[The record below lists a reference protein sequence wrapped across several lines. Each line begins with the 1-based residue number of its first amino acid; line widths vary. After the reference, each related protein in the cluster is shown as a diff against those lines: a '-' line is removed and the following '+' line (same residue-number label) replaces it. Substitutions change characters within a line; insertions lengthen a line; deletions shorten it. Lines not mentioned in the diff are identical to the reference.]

1 VVNKLAS
8 RTPELEYHEF
18 NEFLRFL
25 EHGVPDPLIRWHY
38 HDAYELHFILRTSG
52 KLFVGD
58 YIGDFAAGNLV
69 LTGPRLPHNWIST
82 DVPESGIASRDM
94 AIQFAHAP
102 LELAANY
109 IPELREVMPLL
120 ERAKYG
126 IEFFNISEPVEQ
138 YFYRIRDA
146 THVGRFAEF
155 LKLLALLAQNNSYRL
170 LSSAQIQSFEDDV
183 SMAKINNVFNYITE
197 NYRAQISAHAVSARL
212 GMSPTKFSRFFR
224 KATGNSFTDFVNR
237 LRINK
242 ACRLL
247 MDTDQYVTTICYEVG
262 FNNVAN
268 FNRRFLEMKALTP
281 KEFRAQAQ
289 GRFGDTACRETPQPN
304 QAAAAM
310 GASA

>member
-1 VVNKLAS
+1 MASKFQS

-18 NEFLRFL
+18 SEFLRFL

-38 HDAYELHFILRTSG
+38 HDAYELHFILKSSG

-58 YIGDFAAGNLV
+58 YIGDFSPGNLV

-82 DVPESGIASRDM
+82 DVPEEGIPHRDM
-94 AIQFAHAP
+94 AIQFGHAP
-102 LELAANY
+102 LELAAKY

-126 IEFFNISEPVEQ
+126 IEFFNISEQVEQ
-138 YFYRIRDA
+138 DFYRIRGSKD
-146 THVGRFAEF
+146 VNRFAEF
-155 LKLLALLAQNNSYRL
+155 LKLLGVLAGNTTYRL
-170 LSSAQIQSFEDDV
+170 LSSAQMQSFDDDA
-183 SMAKINNVFNYITE
+183 SMAKINTVFNYITE
-197 NYRAQISAHAVSARL
+197 NYRSPISADILSARL

-224 KATGNSFTDFVNR
+224 KATGNNFTDFVNQ
-237 LRINK
+237 LRVNK

-268 FNRRFLEMKALTP
+268 FNRRFLEMKGITP
-281 KEFRAQAQ
+281 KEFRAQSE
-289 GRFGDTACRETPQPN
+289 GRFGNE
-304 QAAAAM
+304 
-310 GASA
+310 